1 MDGVIKKGSVLSIDG
16 NKARVAPINNI
27 DLVSPSVMIAEHIY
41 PESINK
47 GAIVSYVMFED
58 NTGLIFAVLE

>member
-1 MDGVIKKGSVLSIDG
+1 MGECIKKGSILSIDG

-27 DLVSPSVMIAEHIY
+27 NLVSPSIMIANYINLEL
-41 PESINK
+41 INK
-47 GAIVSYVMFED
+47 GTMVAYVMFED